1 MSKYGFSDEWLNEL
15 RSRNEIGSIVG
26 KYVNLK
32 RRGRNLWACCPF
44 HFEKT
49 PSFAVN
55 DYEQFYHCFG
65 CGASG
70 DVIRFVSKIESI
82 DFYDACKMLAGYA
95 NMELPQYENNENILK
110 QKKLKEKYL
119 RLLKDAGRHYYT
131 NLRLPEAKVA
141 QDYLIKRRLD
151 AQTVK
156 DFGIGY
162 SLDWDEIVTYLKSL
176 GYSWEDMAGAGVCDK
191 RTNNIFDCYAKRLIF
206 PIINSY
212 GDVIGFSGRILENSE
227 YAKYKNTAQ
236 TILFDKSKCVYN
248 INHIREQKKA
258 GELKEIIIVEGQMDV
273 ISLYKNG
280 IKNAVACMGT
290 ALTPYHAK
298 EIKKFSD
305 KVVVCFDGD
314 GAGKKATLRSLEI
327 LVKSGLN
334 VFVMSLPN
342 GMDPDEYILKN
353 SREAFL
359 AEVNRARYWVEFLI
373 YDFAE
378 MYNLKKPEEKT
389 KFVKDSLNV
398 IKSLDSKSEQDIYLD
413 LVKNLSNIS
422 ISVLRS
428 DMEKNAD
435 IEVSESPEKEN
446 KASLPN
452 RENANIKAV
461 KFVMAALLHKK
472 EYAKLDDRIKDNL
485 LNPDYAMVYDY
496 IKGEMEAGR
505 KPIVSTL
512 FDMFDVDNT
521 VEIYD
526 IINFDFATSEDNEGY
541 YKDCLRHL
549 VRTGLEIKQKEIM
562 SKIALEKD
570 IDARRELS
578 KELQRIILELKGN
591 D

>member
-1 MSKYGFSDEWLNEL
+1 MAGLGFSNNWLNEL
-15 RSRNEIGSIVG
+15 KANNEITSVVS
-26 KYVNLK
+26 KYVNLQ
-32 RRGRNLWACCPF
+32 RRGRTLWACCPF

-49 PSFAVN
+49 PSFAIN
-55 DYEQFYHCFG
+55 ESEQYYHCFG

-70 DVIRFVSKIESI
+70 DVIRFVSKIESV
-82 DFYDACKMLAGYA
+82 DFYDACKILAGYA
-95 NMELPQYENNENILK
+95 NMQLPAFENNENIIQ

-119 RLLKDAGRHYYT
+119 RLLKDAGRYYYK

-151 AQTVK
+151 SQTVK
-156 DFGIGY
+156 DFAIGY
-162 SLDWDEIVTYLKSL
+162 SLGWDEVVTYLKSL
-176 GYSWEDMAGAGVCDK
+176 GYSWEDMAGAGVCEK
-191 RTNNIFDCYAKRLIF
+191 RPNNIYDAYAKRLIF

-212 GDVIGFSGRILENSE
+212 GDVVGFRGRVLEGEE

-236 TILFDKSKCVYN
+236 TIVFDKSKCVYN
-248 INHIREQKKA
+248 INHIKEQKNA

-290 ALTPYHAK
+290 ALTPHHAK
-298 EIKKFSD
+298 EIKRFCD

-334 VFVMSLPN
+334 VYVMSLPA
-342 GMDPDEYILKN
+342 GMDPDEYVLKN
-353 SREAFL
+353 SRESFL
-359 AEVNRARYWVEFLI
+359 NEVNQAKYWVEYLI
-373 YDFAE
+373 YDFADK
-378 MYNLKKPEEKT
+378 YNLKKPEEKA

-398 IKSLDSKSEQDIYLD
+398 IKSLESESEKDIYLD
-413 LVKNLSNIS
+413 LVKTLSNIS

-428 DMEKNAD
+428 DMEKN
-435 IEVSESPEKEN
+435 IETEVVDAPVKEKERVL
-446 KASLPN
+446 SN

-461 KFVMAALLHKK
+461 KFVMASLLHKK
-472 EYAKLDDRIKDNL
+472 DYAKLDKRIVENL
-485 LNPDYAMVYDY
+485 LNPDYVTVYNY
-496 IKGEMEAGR
+496 IEKEINEGR
-505 KPIVSTL
+505 TPIVSAL

-521 VEIYD
+521 IEIYD
-526 IINFDFATSEDNEGY
+526 IINFNFAESEDNEGY
-541 YKDCLRHL
+541 YQDCLKHL

-562 SKIALEKD
+562 SKIVLEKD
-570 IDARRELS
+570 LDVRRELS
-578 KELQRIILELKGN
+578 KQLQMIILELKGN

>member
-258 GELKEIIIVEGQMDV
+258 GELKDIIIVEGQMDV
-273 ISLYKNG
+273 VSLYKNG

>member
-1 MSKYGFSDEWLNEL
+1 MAGLGFSTEWLNEL
-15 RSRNEIGSIVG
+15 RANNEISSVISR
-26 KYVNLK
+26 YVNLQ
-32 RRGRNLWACCPF
+32 RRGKTLWACCPF

-55 DYEQFYHCFG
+55 EVEQYYHCFG
-65 CGASG
+65 CGVSG
-70 DVIRFVSKIESI
+70 DVIRFVSKIESV
-82 DFYDACKMLAGYA
+82 DFYDACKILAGYA
-95 NMELPQYENNENILK
+95 NMQLPAYENNANILQ

-119 RLLKDAGRHYYT
+119 KLLKDAGRHYYR
-131 NLRLPEAKVA
+131 NLRLPEAKIA

-156 DFGIGY
+156 DFAIGY
-162 SLDWDEIVTYLKSL
+162 SLGWDQVVEHLKSL
-176 GYSWEDMAGAGVCDK
+176 GYSWEDMAGAGVCEK
-191 RTNNIFDCYAKRLIF
+191 RPNNIFDAYAKRLIF

-212 GDVIGFSGRILENSE
+212 GDVVGFSGRVLDSEE
-227 YAKYKNTAQ
+227 YAKYKNTTQ
-236 TILFDKSKCVYN
+236 TIVFDKSKCVYN
-248 INHIREQKKA
+248 INHIKEQRNA

-298 EIKKFSD
+298 EIKRFAD

-314 GAGKKATLRSLEI
+314 AAGKKATLRSLEI

-334 VFVMSLPN
+334 VYVMNLPA
-342 GMDPDEYILKN
+342 GMDPDEFVLKN

-359 AEVNRARYWVEFLI
+359 HEVSNAKYWVEYLI

-378 MYNLKKPEEKT
+378 KYNLKKPEEKA

-398 IKSLDSKSEQDIYLD
+398 IKSLGSISEQDIYLD
-413 LVKNLSNIS
+413 LVKDLSNIS
-422 ISVLRS
+422 ISVLRR
-428 DMEKNAD
+428 DMESNN
-435 IEVSESPEKEN
+435 EKEVVESFEKEKTVN
-446 KASLPN
+446 LPN

-472 EYAKLDDRIKDNL
+472 DYAKLDNRIVDNL
-485 LNPDYAMVYDY
+485 LNPDYVTVYNY
-496 IKGEMEAGR
+496 IAKEMSEGR
-505 KPIVSTL
+505 TPIVSTL
-512 FDMFDVDNT
+512 FDMFDVENT

-526 IINFDFATSEDNEGY
+526 IINFNFATSEDNEDY
-541 YKDCLRHL
+541 YNDCLRHL

-562 SKIALEKD
+562 GKIALERD
-570 IDARRELS
+570 LEARRELS
-578 KELQRIILELKGN
+578 KELQRIIIELKGN